1 MNFGEIAALLLLTG
15 VFLPGTFIVSRGQPH
30 DRLVGLEFASV
41 AAVMTVMV
49 IAVAW
54 QRNSDLIV
62 SLVLALVTLPATL
75 VFTRLLAGKP

>member
-1 MNFGEIAALLLLTG
+1 
-15 VFLPGTFIVSRGQPH
+15 
-30 DRLVGLEFASV
+30 
-41 AAVMTVMV
+41 MTVMV